1 MISSEEFYL
10 GSFISGLR
18 EEIRNTIEL
27 FNPSNLKDALKIS
40 RQIELSLGSYGS
52 RKPPMAARTHTT
64 IETLPYQEP
73 VYKETSAI
81 AKNLLNS
88 ANTLT
93 IDQKRARGLCLKCGE
108 KYHQGHKCTN
118 RAIHALVAANGE
130 GNGQEKLDQFEFNL
144 DEDIEEEGA
153 TMTLGDPNGE
163 GHHRTMKLEGSI
175 GQFPIKAML
184 DSGSTHCFLNPSIAQ
199 QLNLPL
205 TQTKPLIVRPTAIDY
220 SPTLCVRILNLSS
233 KAIISKPTWVRVL
246 EVEGYDMIL
255 GIGLPA
261 LGPWE

>member
-1 MISSEEFYL
+1 M
-10 GSFISGLR
+10 
-18 EEIRNTIEL
+18 
-27 FNPSNLKDALKIS
+27 
-40 RQIELSLGSYGS
+40 
-52 RKPPMAARTHTT
+52 
-64 IETLPYQEP
+64 
-73 VYKETSAI
+73 
-81 AKNLLNS
+81 
-88 ANTLT
+88 
-93 IDQKRARGLCLKCGE
+93 
-108 KYHQGHKCTN
+108 
-118 RAIHALVAANGE
+118 AANGE
-130 GNGQEKLDQFEFNL
+130 GKGQEKLDQFEFNL

-233 KAIISKPTWVRVL
+233 KAIICRPESSGGGGLRHDLRDWLAGFGPMRIDWGKGVVGMEHKGERIELQAESQLAEAQVCEHVEEISKKKKKNPKLHL
-246 EVEGYDMIL
+246 EFKQVEPQQAGF
-255 GIGLPA
+255 
-261 LGPWE
+261 

>member
-1 MISSEEFYL
+1 MAQE
-10 GSFISGLR
+10 
-18 EEIRNTIEL
+18 
-27 FNPSNLKDALKIS
+27 NLQWQLEPTLQS
-40 RQIELSLGSYGS
+40 
-52 RKPPMAARTHTT
+52 KPFHT
-64 IETLPYQEP
+64 
-73 VYKETSAI
+73 
-81 AKNLLNS
+81 KNLLNE

-93 IDQKRARGLCLKCGE
+93 IDQKRARGLCLKCGT

-153 TMTLGDPNGE
+153 IMTLGDPNGE

-233 KAIISKPTWVRVL
+233 KALISKPT
-246 EVEGYDMIL
+246 
-255 GIGLPA
+255 
-261 LGPWE
+261 